1 MWADILSGNV
11 SLSDS
16 QDAYLLVPGAD
27 KCRVDTEASG
37 WGVFPR
43 YDYTLKTFG
52 VPHFMAYV
60 NARIVRRSMALLG
73 HGARVSYGEGLTFGA
88 IFDAAVF
95 VTPFLWHGH
104 VSMMPAPGEGPPET
118 MQRDG
123 GFTCRVMATS
133 INAKT
138 GETVS
143 TQVDITGRG
152 DVGYAHTSKLLAEVG
167 LCLADVAC
175 HHASLG
181 GGVLTTASATAVPEL
196 VRRLRAAMHED
207 GRPLLVFDVTS
218 VATGSTDR
226 PSAEL

>member
-133 INAKT
+133 SNAKT

-196 VRRLRAAMHED
+196 VRRLRAATHED

>member
-73 HGARVSYGEGLTFGA
+73 HGALVSYGEGMTFGA

-95 VTPFLWHGH
+95 ATPFLWHGH
-104 VSMMPAPGEGPPET
+104 VSVMPAPGEGPPET

-133 INAKT
+133 SNAKT

-175 HHASLG
+175 HHASVG

-226 PSAEL
+226 PSVEL